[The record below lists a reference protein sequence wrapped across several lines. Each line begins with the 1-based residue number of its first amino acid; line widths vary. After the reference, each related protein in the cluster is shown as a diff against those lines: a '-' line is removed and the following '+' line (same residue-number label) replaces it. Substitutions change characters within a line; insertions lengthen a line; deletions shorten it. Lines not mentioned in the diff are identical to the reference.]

1 MDGIPASDLT
11 VVIVNYNVRGFLEQA
26 LHAVRNASRSL
37 QVEVFVVDNCSVD
50 DSVAMVREK
59 FPEVHLIA
67 NRENV
72 GFARANNQALRQAK
86 GRYVLLLNPDTVVE
100 EDTFQKCLHFMDTH
114 PEAGALGAR
123 MIDGAGKFLPES
135 RRGFPSPFVAFCKAV
150 GLHAIFPRSRKFN
163 VYYLGYLDDK
173 KTHPADILCGAFM
186 WIRSDALDKA
196 GLLDEA
202 FFMYGEDIDLSW
214 RIVQAG
220 YVNYYFPETTI
231 IHYKG
236 ESTRKGSLNYVRVFY
251 QAMIIF
257 ARKHFEGAG
266 GRRFVAMLQAA
277 VYFRAVLT
285 LAHHGF
291 ARLAWPL
298 ADGAAFM
305 AGMAMLKHFWA
316 VYHFGDPN
324 YYPTS
329 FLSFNAP
336 LYSLLWILGIYFSG
350 GYDQKTPPYK
360 VVRGVFWGTFFIAAI
375 YGFLNAEYRTSRAL
389 ILLGTAW
396 AFLAVLSGRA
406 LRHLILYRN
415 LRFGEDRVKNVLI
428 IGFREEIQ
436 RVQTLLGQT
445 AARWNYLGAV
455 SPEPQNKDSFFLC
468 GLEQL
473 EEAVRIYRADELVFC
488 GKDVPA
494 REMMYWMARLGPGVE
509 YKVVPEE
516 GMSVIGSS
524 SRNSSG
530 ELYTIDIRYRIA
542 EPAQRRG
549 KRFFDLAFALILLPT
564 MPVQPFIQQAFR
576 PFIRQWAK
584 VIVGKT
590 SWVGYSPEGGSLS
603 ALPVLHPAPLS
614 PASSLPPGLR
624 NTSNIDRLNFLYA
637 KDYNL
642 ETDLR
647 LVLGHFRV
655 LGGKSGPSVK
665 PQPDTPH
672 P

>member
-1 MDGIPASDLT
+1 MNGIPTPDLT

-26 LHAVRNASRSL
+26 LHAVRNAARGL
-37 QVEVFVVDNCSVD
+37 QAEVFVVDNCSVD

-59 FPEVHLIA
+59 FPEVQLIA
-67 NRENV
+67 NVENV
-72 GFARANNQALRQAK
+72 GFARANNQALRQSK
-86 GRYVLLLNPDTVVE
+86 GRYVLLLNPDTVVQ
-100 EDTFQKCLHFMDTH
+100 EDTFQKCLRFMDTH

-135 RRGFPSPFVAFCKAV
+135 RRGFPAPFVAFCKAV
-150 GLHAIFPRSRKFN
+150 GLHAIFPRSRTFN
-163 VYYLGYLDDK
+163 TYYLGYLDDK
-173 KTHPADILCGAFM
+173 TTHPADILCGAFM
-186 WIRSDALDKA
+186 WVRREALEKA

-236 ESTRKGSLNYVRVFY
+236 ESTKKGSLNYVRVFY

-257 ARKHFEGAG
+257 ARKHFEGAR

-277 VYFRAVLT
+277 VYTRAALT
-285 LAHHGF
+285 LAYHGF

-298 ADGAAFM
+298 ADGAVFM

-316 VYHFGDPN
+316 IYRFGDPN
-324 YYPTS
+324 YYTAE

-336 LYSLLWILGIYFSG
+336 LYTLLWILGIYFSG
-350 GYDQKTPPYK
+350 GYDQKTTLYRS
-360 VVRGVFWGTFFIAAI
+360 VRGVFWGSFLIAAI

-389 ILLGTAW
+389 ILLGAAW
-396 AFLAVLSGRA
+396 AFFAVLSGRA
-406 LRHLILYRN
+406 LQHLILYRN
-415 LRFGEDRVKNVLI
+415 LRFGEARVKNVLI
-428 IGFREEIQ
+428 IGLGEEIQ
-436 RVQTLLGQT
+436 RVKALLQQT
-445 AARWNYLGAV
+445 AVRWNYLGAV
-455 SPEPQNKDSFFLC
+455 SPVPQNKDHFFLC
-468 GLEQL
+468 SLEQL

-494 REMMYWMARLGPGVE
+494 RVMMHWMARLGPDVA

-530 ELYTIDIRYRIA
+530 ELYTIDICYRIA
-542 EPAQRRG
+542 EPAQRRN
-549 KRFFDLAFALILLPT
+549 KRLFDLAFALALLPT
-564 MPVQPFIQQAFR
+564 LPVQPLVQRTFW
-576 PFIRQWAK
+576 PFIAQWAR
-584 VIVGKT
+584 VILGKT
-590 SWVGYSPEGGSLS
+590 SWVGYSTPGGSLS
-603 ALPVLHPAPLS
+603 GLPELRPAPLS
-614 PASSLPPGLR
+614 PASGLPLGLR
-624 NTSNIDRLNFLYA
+624 NTANIDRLNFLYA
-637 KDYNL
+637 KDYSL

-647 LVLGHFRV
+647 IVLQHFRV
-655 LGGKSGPSVK
+655 LGGN
-665 PQPDTPH
+665 QATT
-672 P
+672 

>member
-1 MDGIPASDLT
+1 MDAIPACDLS
-11 VVIVNYNVRGFLEQA
+11 VVIVNYNVRDFLEQA
-26 LHAVRNASRSL
+26 LHAVRNAARSL
-37 QVEVFVVDNCSVD
+37 RVEVFVVDNCSVD

-59 FPEVHLIA
+59 FPEVHLMVNA
-67 NRENV
+67 ENV
-72 GFARANNQALRQAK
+72 GFARANNQAIRQST

-100 EDTFQKCLHFMDTH
+100 EDTFEKCLRFMDAH

-135 RRGFPSPFVAFCKAV
+135 RRGFPTPFVAFCKTI
-150 GLHAIFPRSRKFN
+150 GLYVIFPRSRTFN
-163 VYYLGYLDDK
+163 QYYLGYLDDK
-173 KTHPADILCGAFM
+173 RTHPADILCGAFM
-186 WIRSDALDKA
+186 WIRRGALENA

-257 ARKHFEGAG
+257 ARKHFEGAR

-277 VYFRAVLT
+277 VYFRAALT

-298 ADGAAFM
+298 ADGAAIM
-305 AGMAMLKHFWA
+305 AGMAMLKYFWA
-316 VYHFGDPN
+316 VYRFGDPH
-324 YYPTS
+324 YYPTD

-336 LYSLLWILGIYFSG
+336 LYTLLWMLGIYFSG
-350 GYDQKTPPYK
+350 GYDQKTPPYRA
-360 VVRGVFWGTFFIAAI
+360 VRGVFWGTVLIAAV

-389 ILLGTAW
+389 ILLGAAW
-396 AFLAVLSGRA
+396 AFFVVLSGRA
-406 LRHLILYRN
+406 LKHLVLYRN

-436 RVQTLLGQT
+436 RVQALLQQT

-455 SPEPQNKDSFFLC
+455 SPVPQKEDHLFLC
-468 GLEQL
+468 SLEQL
-473 EEAVRIYRADELVFC
+473 EDAVRIYRADELVFC

-494 REMMYWMARLGPGVE
+494 REMMHWMARLGPDVE

-542 EPAQRRG
+542 EPIQRRG
-549 KRFFDLAFALILLPT
+549 KRLFDLALALVLLPT
-564 MPVQPFIQQAFR
+564 LPIQPLIQRAFR
-576 PFIRQWAK
+576 PFMRQWTK
-584 VIVGKT
+584 VIFGKT
-590 SWVGYSPEGGSLS
+590 SWVGYSTEGGSLS
-603 ALPVLHPAPLS
+603 ALPTLRPAPLS
-614 PASSLPPGLR
+614 PASGLPPSLR
-624 NTSNIDRLNFLYA
+624 NTANIDRLNFLYA
-637 KDYNL
+637 KDYSL

-647 LVLGHFRV
+647 LVLRHFRL
-655 LGGKSGPSVK
+655 LGGKSGKPVK
-665 PQPDTPH
+665 PLPDIQLP
-672 P
+672 